1 MNNIYKIAIVVLLT
15 IIGFE
20 QTSRATDLIVAPGG
34 AGGTYASLNAAIA
47 AASANDRIIVTP
59 QSGSAAYTEGTI
71 TITKSLQIL
80 STTEGTYYTIDG
92 NINVTPS
99 TAGISLTITG
109 MKLLTGGIQST
120 IASPTGA
127 RGVINLLNDS
137 LAAGTVDFN
146 HDNYN
151 LTCGNNYIENGI
163 TFRFGKILGNVVR
176 SRIAVNTDASTN
188 NLLDTVQIIGNKI
201 TYYSSSNL
209 GAVSWASTSQFFSIQ
224 NNFIFLSYPSNSVNY
239 GIWSTVSKA
248 SLAGTNTVINN
259 TIYKPTYTLGYG
271 IPLNTN
277 ATSYT
282 EVYNNL
288 IVSTIYQ
295 YAYTFSGGNFNV
307 HYNYAT
313 NFNFNGVTNDGTNTT
328 ATNTTVN
335 TDGAITNVL
344 SNAIN
349 GGSPDAFY
357 DDINLSR
364 NDAGCYGGSY
374 TLDNFF
380 PFTAGDW
387 ARVLLVSAPR
397 RVLVNGTISVKAV
410 GYDK

>member
-1 MNNIYKIAIVVLLT
+1 MNNIYKIAIVALLT

-20 QTSRATDLIVAPGG
+20 QQINATDLIVAPGG
-34 AGGTYASLNAAIA
+34 AGGAYASLNAAIA

-80 STTEGTYYTIDG
+80 STTEGTYYAIDG

-127 RGVINLLNDS
+127 RSAINLLNDS
-137 LAAGTVDFN
+137 LAVGSVSFN

-151 LTCGNNYIENGI
+151 LTCGNNYIEGGI
-163 TFRFGKILGNVVR
+163 TFRFGKILGNVIRNQVV
-176 SRIAVNTDASTN
+176 VNTDASTN
-188 NLLDTVQIIGNKI
+188 NPLDTVQVIGNKI
-201 TYYSSSNL
+201 TYYS
-209 GAVSWASTSQFFSIQ
+209 GANSGAITWSSTSQFFSIQ
-224 NNFIFLSYPSNSVNY
+224 NNFIYLNYPSNTVNY

-248 SLAGTNTVINN
+248 SLAGTNTVTNN

-288 IVSTIYQ
+288 IVAPIYQ

-313 NFNFNGVTNDGTNTT
+313 AFNFNGVTNDGTNTT
-328 ATNTTVN
+328 ATSTTVN
-335 TDGAITNVL
+335 TDGVITNAL